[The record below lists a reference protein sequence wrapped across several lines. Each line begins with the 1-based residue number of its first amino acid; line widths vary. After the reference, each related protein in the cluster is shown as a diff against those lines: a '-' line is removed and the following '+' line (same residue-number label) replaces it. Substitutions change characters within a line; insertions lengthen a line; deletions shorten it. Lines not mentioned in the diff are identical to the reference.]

1 MNIESEFLTTMDS
14 NLLKFIKDSP
24 QIIDKE
30 TFEKSAKEAGI
41 PIIFLDDG
49 GSRFIYEVVGQD
61 LVLKVARWS
70 GGRFQNKNEA
80 HPAFRKFK
88 TLFNVPLAWNDYNSV
103 ALYTKLKPF
112 DEKSFDTTL
121 PLVFGIRGQD
131 LCNLC
136 YTIQDEP
143 EKAQYIHLLD
153 KMTEEGRQIFNILL
167 SIHHTGVPE
176 LCIKELPADYLKPC
190 SYGLALDGSLKI
202 IDFGL
207 TQEYFTLP
215 FEK

>member
-1 MNIESEFLTTMDS
+1 MDS

-41 PIIFLDDG
+41 PIVFLDDG

-80 HPAFRKFK
+80 HPAFRKYK
-88 TLFNVPLAWNDYNSV
+88 TLFNVPIAWNTYNSV

-112 DEKSFDTTL
+112 NEKSFDTTL
-121 PLVFGIRGQD
+121 PFVFGIDGQE

-143 EKAQYIHLLD
+143 EKAEHIHLLD
-153 KMTEEGRQIFNILL
+153 KMTEEGRTILNTL
-167 SIHHTGVPE
+167 LFIHHTGTPE
-176 LCIKELPADYLKPC
+176 LRIKELPADYLKPC
-190 SYGLALDGSLKI
+190 SYGLTLDGSVRI

-207 TQEYFTLP
+207 TQEYYTLR

>member
-1 MNIESEFLTTMDS
+1 MNS
-14 NLLKFIKDSP
+14 NLLNFIKNSP

-41 PIIFLDDG
+41 SIVFLDDG
-49 GSRFIYEVVGQD
+49 GSRFVYEVVGED

-80 HPAFRKFK
+80 HPAFRKYK
-88 TLFNVPLAWNDYNSV
+88 TLFNVPIAWNTYNSV

-112 DEKSFDTTL
+112 NEKSFDTTL
-121 PLVFGIRGQD
+121 PFVFGIDGQE

-143 EKAQYIHLLD
+143 EKAEHIHLLD
-153 KMTEEGRQIFNILL
+153 KMTEQGRTILNTLL
-167 SIHHTGVPE
+167 SIHHTGTPE
-176 LCIKELPADYLKPC
+176 LRIKELPADYLKPC
-190 SYGLALDGSLKI
+190 SYGLTSDGSVRI

-207 TQEYFTLP
+207 TQEYYTLR

>member
-1 MNIESEFLTTMDS
+1 MNS
-14 NLLKFIKDSP
+14 NLLNFIKNSP

-41 PIIFLDDG
+41 SIVFLDDG
-49 GSRFIYEVVGQD
+49 GSRFVYEVVGEN

-80 HPAFRKFK
+80 HPAFRKHK
-88 TLFNVPLAWNDYNSV
+88 TLFNVPTAWNTYNSV

-112 DEKSFDTTL
+112 NEKSFDTTL
-121 PLVFGIRGQD
+121 PFVFGIDGQE

-143 EKAQYIHLLD
+143 KKAQYIHLLD